1 MNRSN
6 TTRRVG
12 SSAPPT
18 TTVPVAAATSI
29 GEFRR
34 RGVIVAV
41 EDDLSAHTPPASLSS
56 SRHRIDQGLIDAS
69 RLSPKHILSG
79 TMGGGEDTNIEKMV
93 VPSLGNDTV
102 GDNVPSSHKR
112 WWSMMPNIMGSEG
125 MSNATKDTAHE
136 SDAAAVNPSTNHR
149 RSVSYNTK
157 FHVP

>member
-6 TTRRVG
+6 TRRVG
-12 SSAPPT
+12 SSAPPSI
-18 TTVPVAAATSI
+18 TVPVAAATSI
-29 GEFRR
+29 GEIRR

-41 EDDLSAHTPPASLSS
+41 EDDFSAHTPPASLSS

-93 VPSLGNDTV
+93 VPSLGNDKV
-102 GDNVPSSHKR
+102 GDNVPSPHKR
-112 WWSMMPNIMGSEG
+112 WWSMMPNTMGSEG

-136 SDAAAVNPSTNHR
+136 SDAAAANPSTNHR
-149 RSVSYNTK
+149 RSVSYNTTY
-157 FHVP
+157 HVP